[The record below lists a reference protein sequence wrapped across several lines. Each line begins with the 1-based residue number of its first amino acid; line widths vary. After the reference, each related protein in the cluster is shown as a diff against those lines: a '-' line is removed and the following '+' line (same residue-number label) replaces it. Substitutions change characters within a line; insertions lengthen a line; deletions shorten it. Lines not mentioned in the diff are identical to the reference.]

1 MSPSNQLR
9 IYLIAGLLY
18 LAGIYFLPDSARII
32 FKALLVPMLL
42 NAVWNTPTFSGK
54 NLLMAALFF
63 SFAGDVS
70 IEYNFIAGLVSFL
83 TAHLFYIALFYRL
96 ISAGPRSRPLMYA
109 GWAVL
114 AAYLGWFLYQ
124 LLPVAG
130 ALQAPVAVYAL
141 VIGTMLALAIAGYS
155 YWSKSPALWIIGGAV
170 SFVVS
175 DSALAWNKFH
185 TPLGWWGPLLIMSTY
200 LWAQYAITIGVLE
213 QTSRK
218 NEG

>member
-1 MSPSNQLR
+1 MLPSKQFRL
-9 IYLIAGLLY
+9 YLIFSALY
-18 LAGIYFLPDSARII
+18 LIGMYFLPDSARII

-42 NAVWNTPTFSGK
+42 NAVWNSPGFSGK

-63 SFAGDVS
+63 SFAGDVA
-70 IEYNFIAGLVSFL
+70 IEYNFIAGLISFL
-83 TAHLFYIALFYRL
+83 TAHLFYIVLFYQL
-96 ISAGPRSRPLMYA
+96 ISASSRSKPLMYV

-114 AAYLGWFLYQ
+114 AAYLGWFLYK
-124 LLPVAG
+124 LLPLAG
-130 ALQAPVAVYAL
+130 ALQAPVAAYAL
-141 VIGTMLALAIAGYS
+141 IIGSMLALAIAGYS
-155 YWSKSPALWIIGGAV
+155 YWSKDAAFWIIGGAV

-200 LWAQYAITIGVLE
+200 LGAQYAITTGVLK
-213 QTSRK
+213 QTGSK

>member
-1 MSPSNQLR
+1 MSSSNFFR

-18 LAGIYFLPDSARII
+18 LAGIYFLPESARIV
-32 FKALLVPMLL
+32 FKGILLPVLL
-42 NAVWNTPTFSGK
+42 AAAWKSHAFSGK
-54 NLLMAALFF
+54 NLLLAALFF
-63 SFAGDVS
+63 SFTGDVS
-70 IEYNFIAGLVSFL
+70 IEYNFMAGLVSFL
-83 TAHLFYIALFYRL
+83 IAHLFYIALFYKL
-96 ISAGPRSRPLMYA
+96 ISGSPRIRPLMYA
-109 GWAVL
+109 GGAVL

-155 YWSKSPALWIIGGAV
+155 YWLKSPAIWVIGGAV

-185 TPLGWWGPLLIMSTY
+185 TPLDWWGPLLIMSTY
-200 LWAQYAITIGVLE
+200 LWAQYAITVGVLE
-213 QTSRK
+213 QTGRK

>member
-1 MSPSNQLR
+1 MPSSNFFR
-9 IYLIAGLLY
+9 IYLLSGLLY
-18 LAGIYFLPDSARII
+18 LVGIYFLPEPARIA
-32 FKALLVPMLL
+32 FKGILLPILL
-42 NAVWNTPTFSGK
+42 AAAWKSHAFSGK
-54 NLLMAALFF
+54 NLLLAALFF
-63 SFAGDVS
+63 SWAGDVS
-70 IEYNFIAGLVSFL
+70 IEFNFIAGLVSFL

-96 ISAGPRSRPLMYA
+96 ISAGQRSRPLMYA

-155 YWSKSPALWIIGGAV
+155 YWSKSPTLWVIGGAV

-200 LWAQYAITIGVLE
+200 LWAQYAITVGILE

>member
-1 MSPSNQLR
+1 MRPSNQF
-9 IYLIAGLLY
+9 LLY
-18 LAGIYFLPDSARII
+18 LIFSALYLIGMYFLPDSARII

-42 NAVWNTPTFSGK
+42 NAVWNSPAFSGK

-63 SFAGDVS
+63 SVAGDVS

-83 TAHLFYIALFYRL
+83 TAHLFYIVLFYRL
-96 ISAGPRSRPLMYA
+96 LSGSTRSKPLVYA
-109 GWAVL
+109 GWAAL
-114 AAYLGWFLYQ
+114 AVYLGWFLYQ
-124 LLPVAG
+124 LLPEAG

-155 YWSKSPALWIIGGAV
+155 YWSKNAALWVIGGAV

-213 QTSRK
+213 QTGRK